1 MLSGAARLGDA
12 DDMRPAILSAVEHV
26 TTEIANLRALI
37 TELRPA
43 ALDQLGLLPALSSLL
58 QRTESTTGLEIE
70 SELRLGEGDARLPG
84 ELETTVYRLVQ
95 EALTNVARHA
105 DARRVTVRVRDD
117 GAQLDVLVA
126 DDGRGMPAT
135 GGAGGGF
142 GLVGMRERVELAGGE
157 ITVTSGESGGT
168 VVRARLPVPARSQR

>member
-1 MLSGAARLGDA
+1 
-12 DDMRPAILSAVEHV
+12 MRPAIASAIEHV

-58 QRTESTTGLEIE
+58 QRTASTTGLEVE
-70 SELRLGEGDARLPG
+70 SDLRLADDNARLSP

-95 EALTNVARHA
+95 EALTNVVKHARAH
-105 DARRVTVRVRDD
+105 RVTVCVHEEA
-117 GAQLDVLVA
+117 GSLDVLVA
-126 DDGRGMPAT
+126 DDGRGLQ
-135 GGAGGGF
+135 GGAAGDGF

-157 ITVTSGESGGT
+157 LTVGGGEAGGT
-168 VVRARLPVPARSQR
+168 AVRARLPVPDRSAP